1 MIARIWHGA
10 VQTPRK
16 DAYYDY
22 MMKTGVPWYKS
33 LEGNRGVLGL
43 QKTSPETTDFLLLS
57 FWDSMDAVRKFAGEN
72 PELAVYDFDED
83 KDFLLE
89 MESKVDHYEIRSG
102 FLSGGVPPRSG
113 PTP

>member
-16 DAYYDY
+16 DADYDY

-33 LEGNRGVLGL
+33 LEGNRGVLVL

-89 MESKVDHYEIRSG
+89 ME
-102 FLSGGVPPRSG
+102 
-113 PTP
+113 